1 MHILPYPPSR
11 NTGNSCVS
19 LSGNIRPDNRLLFG
33 CSLAPRILCREGWSH
48 YTERRDENEVFSLD
62 DLLFAKGSIQH
73 EEVALQTLHLVSHLS
88 KPGFH
93 NEFGEKLP
101 SSLSD
106 IHYLGVEL
114 NSATRARSC
123 GSKWRNCSEIST
135 GVSKTRT
142 ALSVTQ
148 LLGIRISWS
157 RGDPHGSPPQE
168 ETPEVGHSL
177 QKPAVLTYWVI
188 NCIARGIPLSQICLL
203 QSTVMTTIT
212 AYHREASPTGE

>member
-1 MHILPYPPSR
+1 MRFFLWTTCYLLKARSSMRKSLYRRYISYRICQSLGFIM
-11 NTGNSCVS
+11 NLEKSC
-19 LSGNIRPDNRLLFG
+19 P
-33 CSLAPRILCREGWSH
+33 
-48 YTERRDENEVFSLD
+48 
-62 DLLFAKGSIQH
+62 
-73 EEVALQTLHLVSHLS
+73 
-88 KPGFH
+88 
-93 NEFGEKLP
+93 LP
-101 SSLSD
+101 SQTF
-106 IHYLGVEL
+106 IYLGVEL